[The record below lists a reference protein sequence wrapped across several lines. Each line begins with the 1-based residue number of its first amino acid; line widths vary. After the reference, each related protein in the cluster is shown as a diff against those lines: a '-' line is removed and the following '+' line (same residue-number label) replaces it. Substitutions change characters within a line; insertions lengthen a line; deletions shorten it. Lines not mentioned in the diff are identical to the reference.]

1 MKTLD
6 IAVNASRVWHIL
18 EGTYSIT
25 TNQVKKLLSLSDK
38 DFFAAIGWLACEHHI
53 YCDEQD
59 GEWYVSNKQPLGFFS
74 FKNKKEARGKFQ
86 TRK

>member
-25 TNQVKKLLSLSDK
+25 TNQLKHLLSLSDK
-38 DFFAAIGWLACEHHI
+38 DFFAAIGWLACEHLI
-53 YCDEQD
+53 YCDEED

-74 FKNKKEARGKFQ
+74 F
-86 TRK
+86 

>member
-6 IAVNASRVWHIL
+6 IAVNASRIWHIL

-59 GEWYVSNKQPLGFFS
+59 GECQ
-74 FKNKKEARGKFQ
+74 Q
-86 TRK
+86 

>member
-6 IAVNASRVWHIL
+6 IAVNASRIWHIL

-53 YCDEQD
+53 YCDEPRWRMVCQ
-59 GEWYVSNKQPLGFFS
+59 Q
-74 FKNKKEARGKFQ
+74 
-86 TRK
+86 

>member
-38 DFFAAIGWLACEHHI
+38 DVFAAIGWLPCDHHI

-74 FKNKKEARGKFQ
+74 F
-86 TRK
+86 

>member
-18 EGTYSIT
+18 E
-25 TNQVKKLLSLSDK
+25 
-38 DFFAAIGWLACEHHI
+38 ACEHHI

-74 FKNKKEARGKFQ
+74 F
-86 TRK
+86 

>member
-59 GEWYVSNKQPLGFFS
+59 GDGMSAINS
-74 FKNKKEARGKFQ
+74 H
-86 TRK
+86 

>member
-1 MKTLD
+1 M
-6 IAVNASRVWHIL
+6 A
-18 EGTYSIT
+18 YSGRNIFHYD
-25 TNQVKKLLSLSDK
+25 QPSKKLLSLSDK

-74 FKNKKEARGKFQ
+74 F
-86 TRK
+86 

>member
-1 MKTLD
+1 MFRTKFHPNIMKTLG

-25 TNQVKKLLSLSDK
+25 TNQVKKLLSLSYK

-74 FKNKKEARGKFQ
+74 F
-86 TRK
+86 

>member
-1 MKTLD
+1 M
-6 IAVNASRVWHIL
+6 A
-18 EGTYSIT
+18 YSVT

-74 FKNKKEARGKFQ
+74 F
-86 TRK
+86 

>member
-59 GEWYVSNKQPLGFFS
+59 GEWNVSNKQPLGFFS
-74 FKNKKEARGKFQ
+74 F
-86 TRK
+86 

>member
-38 DFFAAIGWLACEHHI
+38 DFFAAIGWSI
-53 YCDEQD
+53 TFI
-59 GEWYVSNKQPLGFFS
+59 VMNKMANGMS
-74 FKNKKEARGKFQ
+74 AINSH
-86 TRK
+86 

>member
-53 YCDEQD
+53 YRDEQD

-74 FKNKKEARGKFQ
+74 F
-86 TRK
+86 

>member
-6 IAVNASRVWHIL
+6 IAVNASRIWHIL

-53 YCDEQD
+53 YCDKKD
-59 GEWYVSNKQPLGFFS
+59 GECYVSNKQPLGFFS
-74 FKNKKEARGKFQ
+74 F
-86 TRK
+86 

>member
-6 IAVNASRVWHIL
+6 IAVNASRIWHIL

-59 GEWYVSNKQPLGFFS
+59 GERYVSNKQPLGFFS
-74 FKNKKEARGKFQ
+74 F
-86 TRK
+86 

>member
-6 IAVNASRVWHIL
+6 IAVNASRIWHIL

-38 DFFAAIGWLACEHHI
+38 DFFAAIGWLACEHPI

-74 FKNKKEARGKFQ
+74 F
-86 TRK
+86 

>member
-59 GEWYVSNKQPLGFFS
+59 GEWYVSNKQPLGFFI
-74 FKNKKEARGKFQ
+74 F
-86 TRK
+86 

>member
-6 IAVNASRVWHIL
+6 IAVNASRIWHIL
-18 EGTYSIT
+18 EGTYSI
-25 TNQVKKLLSLSDK
+25 KKLLSLSDK

-74 FKNKKEARGKFQ
+74 F
-86 TRK
+86 